1 MTKLLQF
8 LKSPEFTFGVH
19 DFTLL
24 AQGITRLVHKWQRHE
39 NSQIIQVLY

>member
-19 DFTLL
+19 AFYPISAKDNYTNS
-24 AQGITRLVHKWQRHE
+24 QHHE
-39 NSQIIQVLY
+39 NTRIIQVLY